1 MILMNKV
8 LVFAGIAIVAV
19 SKFIILKSILVD
31 SPAYQKCVS
40 AVAGACGTAPFAYF
54 VFGWFVTI
62 GGFVI
67 LVFGLRMPAASISR

>member
-1 MILMNKV
+1 MNKA

-40 AVAGACGTAPFAYF
+40 ADAGA
-54 VFGWFVTI
+54 
-62 GGFVI
+62 
-67 LVFGLRMPAASISR
+67 